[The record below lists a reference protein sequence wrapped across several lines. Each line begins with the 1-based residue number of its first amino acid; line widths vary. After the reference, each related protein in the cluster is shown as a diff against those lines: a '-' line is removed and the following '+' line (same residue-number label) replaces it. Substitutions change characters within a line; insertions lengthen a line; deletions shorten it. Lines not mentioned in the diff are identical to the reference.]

1 MNDLLINCKL
11 NKSPLL
17 CEIQL
22 LITNEYITEKDD
34 KNDHFNHFLY
44 ELERSRF
51 GPFSEAC
58 MIISANDPRMEY
70 TGELKKIRMT
80 MKRLGDEDKKR
91 MHLGE

>member
-70 TGELKKIRMT
+70 AGELKKIRMT